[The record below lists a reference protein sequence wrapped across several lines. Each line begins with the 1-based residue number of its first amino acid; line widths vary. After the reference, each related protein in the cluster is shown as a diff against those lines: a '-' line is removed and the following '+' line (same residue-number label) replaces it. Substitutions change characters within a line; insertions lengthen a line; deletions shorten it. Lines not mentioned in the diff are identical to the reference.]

1 MALPAGGERVPRA
14 LERVTAEAKAELGEQ
29 VCPQSRRAIRRK
41 KKKERTHRSESI
53 RGPGI
58 S

>member
-29 VCPQSRRAIRRK
+29 VCPQSRRAIRK
-41 KKKERTHRSESI
+41 KKKERTHRFESV
-53 RGPGI
+53 RGPGN